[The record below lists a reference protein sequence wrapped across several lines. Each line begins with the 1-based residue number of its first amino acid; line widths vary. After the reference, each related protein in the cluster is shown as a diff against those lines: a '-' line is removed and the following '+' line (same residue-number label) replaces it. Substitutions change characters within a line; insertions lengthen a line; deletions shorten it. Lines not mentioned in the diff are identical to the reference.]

1 MRVIDTRRKRSGA
14 QSLVEFAL
22 VAPIFLML
30 IFGLIEGGRL
40 LYAYNT
46 VNHAAQES
54 ARVAILADTSSVS
67 AVQNKAVQAANPLAI
82 NTSDV
87 TVQVNNGSTSFGDR
101 EIGDRMKV
109 TVTYNL
115 VPVVGIVFGSTPSIG
130 LTGKTE
136 MMVE

>member
-1 MRVIDTRRKRSGA
+1 MKDIDTRRKRSLG
-14 QSLVEFAL
+14 QSVVEFAL

-30 IFGLIEGGRL
+30 LFGLIEGARL
-40 LYAYNT
+40 VYAYNT

-54 ARVAILADTSSVS
+54 ARFAILADTSSVS
-67 AVQNKAVQAANPLAI
+67 AVRNKAVDAADPLEI

-101 EIGDRMKV
+101 EIGDRLSV
-109 TVTYNL
+109 SVTYNL
-115 VPVVGIVFGSTPSIG
+115 VPVVGMVFGATPSFE

-136 MMVE
+136 LMVE